1 MITFEAW
8 LTSRP
13 DSTAASS
20 EPGSEISSMMG
31 SGDDVSDKLVICMS
45 GPLAEDLVV
54 QGNNGVSSIMA
65 DAHESLSSSGQSIFR
80 SSKLAFRSGYA
91 ADSKAQYN
99 LSWCNWAF
107 RTCPVSLGHRSL
119 AYHQRRA
126 RSLTC
131 QHINMSTQPTAT
143 GLAAMQ
149 PAANVSSRLGRLA
162 KPSLSLK

>member
-1 MITFEAW
+1 MITLKAW

-65 DAHESLSSSGQSIFR
+65 DAHESLSSTVAASPFSG
-80 SSKLAFRSGYA
+80 A
-91 ADSKAQYN
+91 A
-99 LSWCNWAF
+99 
-107 RTCPVSLGHRSL
+107 TSLLGG
-119 AYHQRRA
+119 A
-126 RSLTC
+126 
-131 QHINMSTQPTAT
+131 TQPTPNHNTTYRDAIERSGHAQCLWAT
-143 GLAAMQ
+143 AH
-149 PAANVSSRLGRLA
+149 
-162 KPSLSLK
+162 